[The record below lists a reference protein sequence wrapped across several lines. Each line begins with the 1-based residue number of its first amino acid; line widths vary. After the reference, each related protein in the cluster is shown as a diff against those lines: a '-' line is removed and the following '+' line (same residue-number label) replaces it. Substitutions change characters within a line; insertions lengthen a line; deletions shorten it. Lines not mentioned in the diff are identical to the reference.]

1 MLYNIYRNHCH
12 LFHVEWMS
20 LRLKRDFVI
29 PSYGNSLLSKS
40 DPAYEDY
47 HLCHS
52 NFSTKLIT
60 EWNFSWQIQATV
72 VLPLI
77 STLMLIQFWSFND
90 SSLLKGG
97 VLQRGRSLFQ
107 SRTYNLYEFSFQL
120 TIDKICNIIVS
131 YIPFSNFPW
140 KGNNWHCK
148 KPNPWFNSYVRTDKV
163 WMFWGFV
170 TFYCSTLNPLREEE
184 YCLILLVF

>member
-1 MLYNIYRNHCH
+1 
-12 LFHVEWMS
+12 MS
-20 LRLKRDFVI
+20 LCLKQDFVI
-29 PSYGNSLLSKS
+29 PSYRNSLLSKS

-72 VLPLI
+72 VFPLI

-131 YIPFSNFPW
+131 YISFSNFPW
-140 KGNNWHCK
+140 KGKNWHCEK
-148 KPNPWFNSYVRTDKV
+148 NTKNRPMQCKIHGSIAMSGLIKCECFEVLLPFTVLPWTHSERKSTV
-163 WMFWGFV
+163 W
-170 TFYCSTLNPLREEE
+170 Y
-184 YCLILLVF
+184 Y

>member
-1 MLYNIYRNHCH
+1 
-12 LFHVEWMS
+12 MS
-20 LRLKRDFVI
+20 LCLKQDFVI
-29 PSYGNSLLSKS
+29 PSYRNSLLSKS

-72 VLPLI
+72 VFPLI
-77 STLMLIQFWSFND
+77 STLMLIQFWSFNV
-90 SSLLKGG
+90 SSFLKGG
-97 VLQRGRSLFQ
+97 VLQRGMSLFQ

-131 YIPFSNFPW
+131 YISFSNFAW
-140 KGNNWHCK
+140 KGNNWHCEKNTKNRPMQCK
-148 KPNPWFNSYVRTDKV
+148 KPNPWFNSYVRADKV

-184 YCLILLVF
+184 YCLILLAF